1 MSSFATHFLS
11 LYFWNHLWGRGG
23 EAIYKVKILINA
35 LITSK
40 TRIKLLLKFF
50 LNPETSAYLRGLSE
64 EFGESTNSIRLELN
78 RLEDA
83 NMLHSE
89 FKGNKKVF
97 KVNKLH
103 PFYNDVNQIVRKYL
117 GIDVIVS
124 NILKGLGTPQFLYL
138 TGDLSK
144 GKESNLI
151 DLILVGD
158 INQTYLVQVVEK
170 TEKIIAKEIRYLIYS
185 EEEFNHNKIEKNN
198 LLLIWSREL

>member
-1 MSSFATHFLS
+1 M
-11 LYFWNHLWGRGG
+11 
-23 EAIYKVKILINA
+23 
-35 LITSK
+35 
-40 TRIKLLLKFF
+40 
-50 LNPETSAYLRGLSE
+50 
-64 EFGESTNSIRLELN
+64 
-78 RLEDA
+78 
-83 NMLHSE
+83 
-89 FKGNKKVF
+89 
-97 KVNKLH
+97 H
-103 PFYNDVNQIVRKYL
+103 PFYSDVNQIVRKYL

-124 NILKGLGTPQFLYL
+124 NIIKGLGTPQFLYL

-185 EEEFNHNKIEKNN
+185 EEEFNDNEIDKNN

>member
-1 MSSFATHFLS
+1 MI
-11 LYFWNHLWGRGG
+11 G
-23 EAIYKVKILINA
+23 A

-50 LNPETSAYLRGLSE
+50 LNPDNSAYLRGLSD

-89 FKGNKKVF
+89 FEGNKKVF

-103 PFYNDVNQIVRKYL
+103 PFYSDVNQIVRKYL

-138 TGDLSK
+138 TGDLAR

-151 DLILVGD
+151 DLVLVGD
-158 INQTYLVQVVEK
+158 INQTYLIGVVEK
-170 TEKIIAKEIRYLIYS
+170 TEKLISRKIRYLIYS
-185 EEEFNHNKIEKNN
+185 EEEFKNNQIEKNN

>member
-1 MSSFATHFLS
+1 MI
-11 LYFWNHLWGRGG
+11 G
-23 EAIYKVKILINA
+23 A

-50 LNPETSAYLRGLSE
+50 LNPENSAYLRGLSD

-78 RLEDA
+78 RLESA
-83 NMLHSE
+83 NLINSKFE
-89 FKGNKKVF
+89 GNKKVF

-103 PFYNDVNQIVRKYL
+103 PFYSDVNQIVRKYL

-138 TGDLSK
+138 SGDLAR
-144 GKESNLI
+144 GKESDLI
-151 DLILVGD
+151 DLVFVGD
-158 INQTYLVQVVEK
+158 INQTYLIGVIEK
-170 TEKIIAKEIRYLIYS
+170 TEKIISKKIRYLIYS
-185 EEEFNHNKIEKNN
+185 EEEFKNNEIEKNN

>member
-1 MSSFATHFLS
+1 M
-11 LYFWNHLWGRGG
+11 
-23 EAIYKVKILINA
+23 INA

-50 LNPETSAYLRGLSE
+50 LNPETSSYLRGLSE

-89 FKGNKKVF
+89 FEGNKKVF

-103 PFYNDVNQIVRKYL
+103 PFYSDVNQIVRKYL

-124 NILKGLGTPQFLYL
+124 NIIKGLGTPQFLYL

-170 TEKIIAKEIRYLIYS
+170 TEKIIAKEIRYSIYS
-185 EEEFNHNKIEKNN
+185 EEEFNNNKIEKNN